1 MPFVVRRRSKSADE
15 VAAAVTQ
22 SSIGPGGQSYVWPR
36 PVYDGAWVDTEG
48 SAWRMRG
55 SALDAKQAR
64 KLMSRSDVHVVL
76 AYDVDVVEVRGA
88 ERENLLARVDEFL
101 DGNEPAHSRFELGDF
116 RDPDHR
122 VMFMI
127 QESC

>member
-1 MPFVVRRRSKSADE
+1 VARRRSKSADE
-15 VAAAVTQ
+15 VAGAVTQ

-36 PVYDGAWVDTEG
+36 PVYDGAWVDTDG
-48 SAWRMRG
+48 RAWRMRG
-55 SALDAKQAR
+55 NALDAKQAR
-64 KLMSRSDVHVVL
+64 KLMRRSDVRVVL

-88 ERENLLARVDEFL
+88 EREDLFARVEDFL
-101 DGNEPAHSRFELGDF
+101 EGNEPAHSRFELGDF

-122 VMFMI
+122 VMLMV